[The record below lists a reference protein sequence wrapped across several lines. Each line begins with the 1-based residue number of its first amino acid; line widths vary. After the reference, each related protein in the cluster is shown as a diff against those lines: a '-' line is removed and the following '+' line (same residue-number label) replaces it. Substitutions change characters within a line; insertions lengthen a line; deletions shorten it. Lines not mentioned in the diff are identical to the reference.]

1 MKNHISILFLFSL
14 VAAAVF
20 AVNLSG
26 CAKKEP
32 KDLTIVKGVLTVGV
46 EVGYPPME
54 YYDTDGKTLLG
65 FDIELVKT
73 LAAKLNLEVDFID
86 TTWEG
91 ILAGLDADRYDIAV
105 NVTILPE
112 RQERYN
118 FTRPYIDSSMTVAAL
133 KNSPIRIE
141 RPQDIARHKAAYQ
154 GGTTAQY
161 FTERLRDQGLVFTS
175 FSYDK
180 IINCF
185 NDLRLRRVD
194 LVVADNIVGYYYA
207 NAQDTPFEI
216 IWEGPSDEYIG
227 ICLKKGNDA
236 LTAALDN
243 ALEELFNDGTMLLIS
258 QRIFGRDLVSRA
270 GEYGRN

>member
-1 MKNHISILFLFSL
+1 VKNQLSILFLFSL
-14 VAAAVF
+14 VTAVVL
-20 AVNLSG
+20 AG

-32 KDLTIVKGVLTVGV
+32 QDLTIVKGVLTVGV

-65 FDIELVKT
+65 FDIELVEA
-73 LAAKLNLEVDFID
+73 LAEKLNLEVNFID

-91 ILAGLDADRYDIAV
+91 ILAGLDAERYDIAV
-105 NVTILPE
+105 NITILPE

-133 KNSPIRIE
+133 KNSPVRIE
-141 RPQDIARHKAAYQ
+141 RPQDIARHRAAYQ
-154 GGTTAQY
+154 SGTTAQY
-161 FTERLRDQGLVFTS
+161 FTERLRDQGLIFTS
-175 FSYDK
+175 FSYEK

-185 NDLRLRRVD
+185 NDLGLRRVD
-194 LVVADNIVGYYYA
+194 LVVADNIVGYHYTSA
-207 NAQDTPFEI
+207 ENSPFEI

-236 LTAALDN
+236 LTTALNN
-243 ALEELFNDGTMLLIS
+243 ALEELFRDGTMLELS

-270 GEYGRN
+270 EEYGRN

>member
-1 MKNHISILFLFSL
+1 VKNHISILFLFSL